1 MIVEESM
8 TVEERVLRL
17 TEHVYNPIHIVGP
30 LYLVRNY
37 SFRST
42 KWSLYGFMIL
52 K

>member
-1 MIVEESM
+1 M

-17 TEHVYNPIHIVGP
+17 ADHGYNPIHIFGP

-37 SFRST
+37 SWRVR
-42 KWSLYGFMIL
+42 KWSLYGFMIM